1 MQTTRALL
9 ATSLAHP
16 AGVDALPQV
25 KSKKGRN
32 FTYYSRTHI
41 VTTHLLTYDYSPPQS
56 VRVLHRVFFRRSEV
70 RKEASETV
78 SRANDELTRT
88 YLPTNLLTYLLT
100 YYLLTYY
107 LPTYVRTHLLTYLLT
122 YSLAY

>member
-56 VRVLHRVFFRRSEV
+56 VRVLHRVRCRNAATPPMVELVHVDSIITAMRSTQAGIPPKLTIASRCAYHQPAQRATGSFSAFPSGYIPRR
-70 RKEASETV
+70 
-78 SRANDELTRT
+78 
-88 YLPTNLLTYLLT
+88 
-100 YYLLTYY
+100 
-107 LPTYVRTHLLTYLLT
+107 
-122 YSLAY
+122 